1 MDTIVAPITPV
12 IRSAVTVLRISGSG
26 CLKAL
31 EYLRKQNGKTF
42 QSPEP
47 RIVYHAL
54 FNDGRVQDDVI
65 FYYFKSP
72 NSYTGE
78 DVLEISFHGNP
89 LIIKSAL
96 GSFLSLGMRFAEPG
110 EFTRRAF
117 INGKMDLSQAEAVEE
132 MISAKS
138 EAGLFY
144 SYNQL
149 KGGLKSQIQ
158 SLKNLYVDVLTVVEA
173 YIDFP
178 EEDLSDRE
186 LDYIFTKYGLIEI
199 ELASLVKS
207 YSVLKSVN
215 DSVYVSIAGRPN
227 VGKSSILNCLLKEN
241 RAIVSDI
248 PGTTRDFI
256 DADMTLAGH
265 PVKIVDTAGIR
276 HTEDFVE
283 KAGIE
288 RSLERVESS
297 HIVIVVLDLSAE
309 LTEEDRLVLEK
320 TKDAKRVI
328 VGNKADL
335 KKYDHPAD
343 ICISIKTGENVHE
356 FMSILESFI
365 SEEDSQIHEHAIAV
379 NERQKNGFQRMLAS
393 LEEIKEMGCEDL
405 DSLSF
410 ELRDSLNILS
420 EITGESYTEEIL
432 SNIFRSFCIGK

>member
-12 IRSAVTVLRISGSG
+12 IRSAVTVLRISGADSLRALAF
-26 CLKAL
+26 LK
-31 EYLRKQNGKTF
+31 KQGGGTF
-42 QSPEP
+42 SSLEP
-47 RIVYHAL
+47 RMVYHAL
-54 FNDGRVQDDVI
+54 YDDGSVRDDVV
-65 FYYFKSP
+65 FWYFKSP

-89 LIIKSAL
+89 LIVRSAVS
-96 GSFLSLGMRFAEPG
+96 SFMSLGIRFAEPG

-149 KGGLKSQIQ
+149 KGGLKTQIQ
-158 SLKNLYVDVLTVVEA
+158 NLKTLYVDVLTVVEA

-186 LDYIFTKYGLIEI
+186 LHYITTKYERIEADLK
-199 ELASLVKS
+199 ELVKS
-207 YSVLKSVN
+207 YSTLKAVN
-215 DSVYVSIAGRPN
+215 DAVYVSIAGRPN

-276 HTEDFVE
+276 HTDDYVE

-288 RSLERVESS
+288 RSLERVENS
-297 HIVIVVLDLSAE
+297 HIVIVVLDLSAPM
-309 LTEEDRLVLEK
+309 TEEDKLVLRK
-320 TKDAKRVI
+320 TADSKRIVI
-328 VGNKADL
+328 GNKADI
-335 KKYDHPAD
+335 KRYSHMTD
-343 ICISIKTGENVHE
+343 IDISVKTGMNVHE
-356 FMSILESFI
+356 FMSILENLI
-365 SEEDSQIHEHAIAV
+365 SQEDSQIHEHAVAV

-393 LEEIKEMGCEDL
+393 LEEIRIMGCDDL
-405 DSLSF
+405 DALSF

-420 EITGESYTEEIL
+420 EITGETYTEEIL
-432 SNIFRSFCIGK
+432 SNIFNSFCIGK

>member
-12 IRSAVTVLRISGSG
+12 IRSAVTLLRISGADSLRALAF
-26 CLKAL
+26 LK
-31 EYLRKQNGKTF
+31 KQGGGAF
-42 QSPEP
+42 SSLEP
-47 RIVYHAL
+47 RMVYHAL
-54 FNDGRVQDDVI
+54 YDDGSVRDDVV
-65 FYYFKSP
+65 FWYFKSP

-89 LIIKSAL
+89 LIVRSAI
-96 GSFLSLGMRFAEPG
+96 SAFLSLGMRFAEPG

-149 KGGLKSQIQ
+149 RGGLKTQIQ
-158 SLKNLYVDVLTVVEA
+158 SLKSLYVDVLTVVEA

-186 LDYIFTKYGLIEI
+186 LHYITTKYDQIEA
-199 ELASLVKS
+199 ELRELVKN
-207 YSVLKSVN
+207 YSTLKSVN
-215 DSVYVSIAGRPN
+215 DAVYVSIAGRPN
-227 VGKSSILNCLLKEN
+227 VGKSSILNCMLKEN
-241 RAIVSDI
+241 RAIVSDV

-276 HTEDFVE
+276 HTDDFVE

-297 HIVIVVLDLSAE
+297 HIVIAVVDLSETLTAE
-309 LTEEDRLVLEK
+309 DMLVLEK
-320 TKDAKRVI
+320 TKDAKRII
-328 VGNKADL
+328 VGNKADV
-335 KKYDHPAD
+335 KKHDHGAD
-343 ICISIKTGENVHE
+343 VEISVKTGENIHE
-356 FMSILESFI
+356 FMNLLESLV
-365 SEEDSQIHEHAIAV
+365 SQEDSQIHEHAIAV

-393 LEEIKEMGCEDL
+393 LEEIRVMGCGDL
-405 DSLSF
+405 DALSF
-410 ELRDSLNILS
+410 ELRDSLNVLS
-420 EITGESYTEEIL
+420 EITGETYTEEIL
-432 SNIFRSFCIGK
+432 SNIFNSFCIGK